1 MIDRPVRINDVIYR
15 QHEVTSIKHGID
27 GDTSVVVRSSAG
39 KQAVNTV
46 HAIDAGIGLDFP
58 ESEALTF
65 ALPFFDEVEDPYA
78 EVVEEQ
84 AAQIAEKAQIIED
97 VSEILTDDQAADI
110 PQVFP
115 EWAVNVAYKV
125 DDRRRHGEKL
135 YKCLQDH
142 VSQADWTPDVAV
154 SLWVEIAKPGEI
166 PVWRQPT
173 GAQDA
178 YNTGDKVHYPD
189 ADSPV
194 YESTIDANVYSPAD
208 YPAGWRIVEGV

>member
-1 MIDRPVRINDVIYR
+1 MLDRPVSIDGTIYR
-15 QHEVTSIKHGID
+15 QHEVVAMTHELAGA
-27 GDTSVVVRSSAG
+27 TLTRVRSTAG
-39 KQAVNTV
+39 DAVVHTSHELPQEIGMTFAQA
-46 HAIDAGIGLDFP
+46 
-58 ESEALTF
+58 ERKTF
-65 ALPFFDEVEDPYA
+65 ALPFFAEVEDPYA

-84 AAQIAEKAQIIED
+84 AAQIAEQAQLIDE
-97 VSEILTDDQAADI
+97 VSGMLTDDQASDI
-110 PQVFP
+110 PQIFP
-115 EWAVNVAYKV
+115 EWAVDTAYKAG
-125 DDRRRHGEKL
+125 DRRRYGEKL

-142 VSQADWTPDVAV
+142 TSQADWTPDAAP

-194 YESTIDANVYSPAD
+194 YESTIDANVFSPAD
-208 YPAGWRIVEGV
+208 YPAGWQLVEGE